1 MLTSLF
7 NFHSVIG
14 LGKCVVRIFL
24 EKATFLPMFLV
35 TDFCLKYKNQT
46 LF

>member
-7 NFHSVIG
+7 NFHSVTG

-24 EKATFLPMFLV
+24 EKAIFLTMFLV
-35 TDFCLKYKNQT
+35 TDSRLKYKNQT
-46 LF
+46 PL